1 MRPKS
6 GSPAMLAALLVL
18 AAPVEAQ
25 SIAQQ
30 VDRVRDGT
38 VRLSFAARPGVC
50 GNGRSI
56 STHSDGHHDE
66 WSSECQDGPVRLVVE
81 RQGGRTTDIR
91 AYVGGRW
98 RGAAEADLG
107 QVPARQAGEWLLA
120 QAEAGG
126 PAAKD
131 AVFPATLADSMEAW
145 PGLLR
150 IARNGKAERETRKSA
165 VFWLGQ
171 AAAVAATRGLDSL
184 AEDDREDR
192 EVREAAIF
200 ALSQRPK
207 SEGIPVLIRIAR
219 SSRDPELRRKALFWL
234 GQSEDPAAIR
244 LFEELLSG
252 S

>member
-1 MRPKS
+1 MRHIFLS
-6 GSPAMLAALLVL
+6 AAALAAVITG
-18 AAPVEAQ
+18 VESASAQ
-25 SIAQQ
+25 SLAQR

-50 GNGRSI
+50 GNGRNFSI
-56 STHSDGHHDE
+56 NHGPREE
-66 WSSECQDGPVRLVVE
+66 WQSECEDGPVRLVVE
-81 RQGGRTTDIR
+81 RKNGRTTDLR

-98 RGAAEADLG
+98 RGSADADLG
-107 QVPARQAGEWLLA
+107 QVSAREAGQWLFTV
-120 QAEAGG
+120 AEAGG
-126 PAAKD
+126 PAAAD

-150 IARNGKAERETRKSA
+150 LARNDKLEQKTRKSA

-171 AAAVAATRGLDSL
+171 AAADAATQGLDSL
-184 AEDDREDR
+184 AEDDRQDR

-200 ALSQRPK
+200 ALSQRPRD
-207 SEGIPVLIRIAR
+207 EGIPVLIRIAR
-219 SSRDPELRRKALFWL
+219 SSRDPKLRRSALFWL

>member
-1 MRPKS
+1 MRHVS
-6 GSPAMLAALLVL
+6 LGAAALAAAL
-18 AAPVEAQ
+18 AVPGSATAQ
-25 SIAQQ
+25 SLAQR
-30 VDRVRDGT
+30 VDRVADGT

-56 STHSDGHHDE
+56 STGQGGRHDE
-66 WSSECQDGPVRLVVE
+66 WQSDCEAGPVRLVIE
-81 RQGGRTTDIR
+81 RQRGRTTDLR

-98 RGAAEADLG
+98 RGTADADLG
-107 QVPARQAGEWLLA
+107 QVPAREAGEWLLA
-120 QAEAGG
+120 LAEGGG
-126 PAAKD
+126 PASED

-150 IARNGKAERETRKSA
+150 IARNGQLARKTRKSA

-171 AAAVAATRGLDSL
+171 AAADAATRGLDSL

-200 ALSQRPK
+200 ALSQRPRE
-207 SEGIPVLIRIAR
+207 EGVPVLIRIAK
-219 SSRDPELRRKALFWL
+219 SSRDPRLRRTALFWL
-234 GQSEDPAAIR
+234 GQSDDPAAIR